1 MRQVGSWLTAA
12 GSGLV
17 RSVLLAAVASVSPV
31 LALVPPFASAA
42 LGSAWSWINPWSWF
56 GLLMCFV
63 PLTLVLARP
72 VSTLFRRLVA
82 RWTAVTIEDGY
93 RRSENAPKLVQLS
106 TGQWWNGYSY
116 ERTRRDAE
124 MDQRLRRRIGDPAYW
139 RDVRWVPIA
148 AVTVGPVCAVP
159 AALLAGAVIAFAHPT
174 LSTVVLGVVL
184 LAAATAS
191 APYLWRIIGP
201 LAARWLRL
209 PENVAMAERVRELE
223 SQRAD
228 ATAAQAA
235 EIRRIE
241 RDLHDG
247 AQARLVAVG
256 LSLATAERLM
266 DTDPERA
273 KALMREAREG
283 TSNSLTELRELV
295 RGVNPPVLVERGAV
309 EAIRALALDSPL
321 HVHVDA
327 PDRLRLDTP
336 IEAALYFGVA
346 ELLANASKHA
356 PSARVRVQI
365 RDRGTAIEID
375 VDDDGPGGATIR
387 PGGGLD
393 GIRQR
398 LSAFDGTLTVSSPPG
413 GPTRMR
419 MAMPCVSS

>member
-82 RWTAVTIEDGY
+82 RWTAVTIDDGY

-159 AALLAGAVIAFAHPT
+159 AALLAGAVIAFTHPT
-174 LSTVVLGVVL
+174 LSTVVLGAVL

-273 KALMREAREG
+273 KALLREAREG

-321 HVHVDA
+321 QVHVDA

-356 PSARVRVQI
+356 PSAHVRVQI

-375 VDDDGPGGATIR
+375 VDDDGPGGATMR